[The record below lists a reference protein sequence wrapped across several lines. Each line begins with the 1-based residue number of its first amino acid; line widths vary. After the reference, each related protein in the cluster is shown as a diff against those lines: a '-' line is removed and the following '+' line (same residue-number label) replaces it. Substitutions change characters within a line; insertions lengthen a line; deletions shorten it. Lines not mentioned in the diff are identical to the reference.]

1 MNSGRPPYGNTP
13 VWNQQNQAGQQNQV
27 PGGYAPPAQGAYG
40 RQPAYGQQPF
50 SGYPQGYQQAAYGQQ
65 GGQPQAGYAQQQ
77 AAFPQQ
83 QGYAAQQQGYAPKQQ
98 AYPQQ
103 QGYAPQP
110 MSYPPQ
116 GAQPAGYGQ
125 QTGYAAQPGYAGYAQ
140 PRQQTYQQQYPPTYA
155 QGQQAASPMLTGYQP
170 PRRKSKIAPETIAL
184 MVIGGVLP
192 VLFVL
197 GMVLPGAAWLKWV
210 FVVLTVAAIAYVWAR
225 DAVKGNL
232 KLTLSLVY
240 GALAVIALVSA
251 LTSAAPADNRK
262 PNDVGG
268 GVAANQT
275 GNQNDQAGGG
285 LDNDLFW
292 QEPMNEPTAEPT
304 EDPAISEGE
313 ARKQLESFFY
323 FWSVNGIDNL
333 VNLTAPSWQSSVNE
347 PKTALFAILVNRT
360 PIDYTI
366 TNITGTEAD
375 TSRTATVRATINNN
389 NGRDPEVYL
398 YTVVM
403 SKENGIWYVDPR
415 SLQSNERETST
426 PVAGGNTTPTQ
437 PPVNTSYPG
446 MTCYYNPDG
455 GKYYHIVPDCSSA
468 AASNLPFK
476 GSFDWSQIDQAPYS
490 SLKACDTCGAPR
502 RGE

>member
-1 MNSGRPPYGNTP
+1 MNNGRPPYGNTP
-13 VWNQQNQAGQQNQV
+13 AWNQQNPAGQQNNVQ
-27 PGGYAPPAQGAYG
+27 GGYPPAQTPYAQ
-40 RQPAYGQQPF
+40 QPVSGGYPQGYPQQTAYGQQP
-50 SGYPQGYQQAAYGQQ
+50 GYAPQATGYGQQ
-65 GGQPQAGYAQQQ
+65 PAGYAQ
-77 AAFPQQ
+77 P
-83 QGYAAQQQGYAPKQQ
+83 
-98 AYPQQ
+98 Q
-103 QGYAPQP
+103 QGYAPQRAQAYP
-110 MSYPPQ
+110 PQQAAYPPQ
-116 GAQPAGYGQ
+116 GAQTPYGQ
-125 QTGYAAQPGYAGYAQ
+125 QPGYAPQATGYAQQPAGYAQPQQAYQQ

-155 QGQQAASPMLTGYQP
+155 QGQQPAPQMYTGYQP
-170 PRRKSKIAPETIAL
+170 PKRRSKIPPETVAL

-192 VLFVL
+192 VLFIL

-225 DAVKGNL
+225 NAVKGNL
-232 KLTLSLVY
+232 KLTLSLIY

-251 LTSAAPADNRK
+251 LTGAAPADDRRQNNGNNVITNQ
-262 PNDVGG
+262 PGG
-268 GVAANQT
+268 QADPANA
-275 GNQNDQAGGG
+275 GNGQN
-285 LDNDLFW
+285 NDLIW
-292 QEPMNEPTAEPT
+292 KEEEPTAEPT
-304 EDPAISEGE
+304 ENPAISEGE
-313 ARKQLESFFY
+313 TRKQLESFFY

-333 VNLTAPSWQSSVNE
+333 VNLTPPSWQSSVKE

-360 PIDYTI
+360 PLDYTI

-375 TSRTATVRATINNN
+375 TSRTATVRATISNN

-426 PVAGGNTTPTQ
+426 PEMSVNITPTQ

-455 GKYYHIVPDCSSA
+455 GKYYHIDPECSSA

-476 GSFDWSQIDQAPYS
+476 GSFDWSQVNQDPYS
-490 SLKACDTCGAPR
+490 KLDACATCGAPM